1 MSIKRIFT
9 FVTLIFATVTL
20 NQAAATTFEY
30 EGLKFTTASDG
41 SKNVSLS
48 GGTVENGQLIIP
60 ATVNYEGT
68 DYTVNAI
75 AWWAFQSRTD
85 IISVIMPD
93 CISSIGASA
102 FTNCT
107 SLETIT
113 WSSGLKSIGQ
123 FSFAECS
130 ALKSV
135 NLPEGL
141 ESIGN
146 DCFFNCTDMTEISLP
161 QTLATIGEAAFA
173 GCDNLVSI
181 DIPAGVAVISRHMI
195 SGKNLTHIGLPEG
208 LTRIETMGISTC
220 FALKELRLPYS
231 VTSLA
236 ENAIF
241 RCDLLEVVYVS
252 WPRPIPIG
260 EDALDD
266 AVIHVPVNTASYYRQ
281 SRNWNMYQFVEDPS
295 LGTYYTYSVSTSDN
309 GTIMLQQDG
318 KDIMD
323 DYFSKGSPLTIITQP
338 DEGYELKSLLINGN
352 DVTASI
358 SGNSYTIPSP
368 DCDITVEAV
377 FGLPDYVWLT
387 IRQGIGGETSLKV
400 ARDKDVELAFNT
412 DDGWRIHSVTLNG
425 ADISGQINLTENLL
439 VLPQLA
445 DAAVLNVAFEK
456 DTSGLHEATEESKM
470 HVAAHDGAIH
480 ITNLYPDAIVTVYN
494 ANGQCVATLRS
505 VDKEAILTDIPS
517 GIYIVT
523 DGTTTV
529 KIAL

>member
-9 FVTLIFATVTL
+9 VVTLILVTVTL
-20 NQAAATTFEY
+20 HRAAAATFEY

-41 SKNVSLS
+41 SKNVSLA
-48 GGTVENGQLIIP
+48 GGTVKNGQLIIP
-60 ATVNYEGT
+60 ATVNYGGT
-68 DYTVNAI
+68 EYTVNAI
-75 AWWAFQSRTD
+75 DWWSFSQRTD
-85 IISVIMPD
+85 IISMVMPD
-93 CISSIGASA
+93 CISYIGTSA
-102 FTNCT
+102 FINCT

-113 WSSGLKSIGQ
+113 WSKGLKSIDQ
-123 FSFAECS
+123 FSFSGCS
-130 ALKSV
+130 SLKSAI
-135 NLPEGL
+135 LPEGL
-141 ESIGN
+141 ESIGVSA
-146 DCFFNCTDMTEISLP
+146 FLNCTNMTEISLP
-161 QTLATIGEAAFA
+161 QTLSLIGESAFTS
-173 GCDNLVSI
+173 CNNLTSI
-181 DIPAGVAVISRHMI
+181 DIPGKVTVISRGMI
-195 SGKNLTHIGLPEG
+195 SGDNLTHIGLHEG
-208 LTRIETMGISTC
+208 LKRIDMMGISDC
-220 FALKELRLPYS
+220 PSLRELRLPYS
-231 VTSLA
+231 LEYISGDG
-236 ENAIF
+236 IF
-241 RCDLLEVVYVS
+241 SCHALDVVYAP
-252 WPRPIPIG
+252 WPRPITIG
-260 EDALDD
+260 EHVFSYDN
-266 AVIHVPVNTASYYRQ
+266 IHVPVNTASFYRQ
-281 SRNWNMYQFVEDPS
+281 KDNWGGNTFVEDPS

-323 DYFSKGSPLTIITQP
+323 DYFSKGDPLTIITQP

-358 SGNSYTIPSP
+358 SGNRYTIPSP

-425 ADISGQINLTENLL
+425 ADISGQINPAENLL
-439 VLPQLA
+439 ILPQLG
-445 DAAVLNVAFEK
+445 DAALLNVAFEK

-470 HVAAHDGAIH
+470 HVAAHDGAIR
-480 ITNLYPDAIVTVYN
+480 ITNLDSDAIVTVYN
-494 ANGQCVATLRS
+494 ANGQCVATLS
-505 VDKEAILTDIPS
+505 AIDKEAILTDIPS

>member
-9 FVTLIFATVTL
+9 VVTLVLVTVTL
-20 NQAAATTFEY
+20 HRAVAATFEY

-41 SKNVSLS
+41 SKNVSLA
-48 GGTVENGQLIIP
+48 GGTVKNGQLIIP
-60 ATVNYEGT
+60 ATVNYGGT
-68 DYTVNAI
+68 EYTVNAI
-75 AWWAFQSRTD
+75 DWWSFSQRTD
-85 IISVIMPD
+85 IISMVMPD

-102 FTNCT
+102 FINCT

-113 WSSGLKSIGQ
+113 WSKGLKSIGQ

-130 ALKSV
+130 SLKSV

-146 DCFFNCTDMTEISLP
+146 DCFFKCTDMTEISLP

-173 GCDNLVSI
+173 GCDSLVSI
-181 DIPAGVAVISRHMI
+181 DIPAGVAVISRNMI
-195 SGKNLTHIGLPEG
+195 SGKNLTHIGLQEG
-208 LTRIETMGISTC
+208 LTRIEAMGIATC

-231 VTSLA
+231 ITSLA

-241 RCDLLEVVYVS
+241 RCDALDVVYVPG
-252 WPRPIPIG
+252 PRPIPIG
-260 EDALDD
+260 DDALDD

-281 SRNWNMYQFVEDPS
+281 ARNWNMYTFVEDPS
-295 LGTYYTYSVSTSDN
+295 LGTYYTYSASTSDN
-309 GTIMLQQDG
+309 GTILLQQDG
-318 KDIMD
+318 KDIME
-323 DYFSKGSPLTIITQP
+323 DYFRTDSPLTIIMQP
-338 DEGYELKSLLINGN
+338 DEGYEIKSLLINGK

-358 SGNSYTIPSP
+358 SENSYTITSP
-368 DCDITVEAV
+368 DCDITVKAI

-387 IRQGIGGETSLKV
+387 IRQGIGGETRLKV
-400 ARDKDVELAFNT
+400 ARGKDVELAFNT

-425 ADISGQINLTENLL
+425 VDLSGKIDSPENLL
-439 VLPQLA
+439 TLPQFGETS
-445 DAAVLNVAFEK
+445 VLNVAFEK
-456 DTSGLHEATEESKM
+456 DTSGLSEATTESKM
-470 HVAAHDGAIH
+470 HVSAHDGAIR
-480 ITNLYPDAIVTVYN
+480 ITNLDPDAIVTVCN
-494 ANGQCVATLRS
+494 ASGQRVATLS
-505 VDKEAILTDIPS
+505 SIDKEAILTDIPS

>member
-9 FVTLIFATVTL
+9 VVTLVLVTVTL
-20 NQAAATTFEY
+20 HRAAAATFEY

-41 SKNVSLS
+41 SKNVSLA
-48 GGTVENGQLIIP
+48 GGTVKNGQLIIP
-60 ATVNYEGT
+60 ATVNYEGAE
-68 DYTVNAI
+68 YTVNAI
-75 AWWAFQSRTD
+75 AGWSFSQRTD
-85 IISVIMPD
+85 IISMVMPD
-93 CISSIGASA
+93 CVSSIGASA

-107 SLETIT
+107 SLETIA
-113 WSSGLKSIGQ
+113 WSKGLKSIGQ

-130 ALKSV
+130 SLKSV

-146 DCFFNCTDMTEISLP
+146 DCFFKCTDMTEISLP

-173 GCDNLVSI
+173 GCDSLVSI
-181 DIPAGVAVISRHMI
+181 DIPAGVAVISRNMI
-195 SGKNLTHIGLPEG
+195 SGKNLTHIGLQEG
-208 LTRIETMGISTC
+208 LTRIEAMGIATC

-231 VTSLA
+231 ITSLA

-241 RCDLLEVVYVS
+241 RCDALDVVYVPG
-252 WPRPIPIG
+252 PRPIPIG
-260 EDALDD
+260 DDALDD

-281 SRNWNMYQFVEDPS
+281 ARNWNMYTFVEDPS
-295 LGTYYTYSVSTSDN
+295 LGTYYTYSASTSDN
-309 GTIMLQQDG
+309 GTILLQQDG
-318 KDIMD
+318 KDIME
-323 DYFSKGSPLTIITQP
+323 DYFRKDSPLTIIMQP
-338 DEGYELKSLLINGN
+338 DEGYEIKSLLINGK

-358 SGNSYTIPSP
+358 SENSYTITSP
-368 DCDITVEAV
+368 DCDITVKAI

-387 IRQGIGGETSLKV
+387 IRQGIGGETRLKV
-400 ARDKDVELAFNT
+400 ARGKDVELAFNT

-425 ADISGQINLTENLL
+425 TDLTGQIDSADNFLT
-439 VLPQLA
+439 LPQLG

-456 DTSGLHEATEESKM
+456 DTSGLREATAENKM
-470 HVAAHDGAIH
+470 HVSAHDGAIR
-480 ITNLYPDAIVTVYN
+480 ITNLDPDAIVTVCN
-494 ANGQCVATLRS
+494 ASGQCVDTLS
-505 VDKEAILTDIPS
+505 AIDKEAILTDIPS